1 MERNSRIEFKM
12 LPYTVLKRSLW
23 EEYYMGKG
31 KSVKHKLAGIM
42 YQNPGIDKK
51 ALDMKKSFD
60 EVKGILDS
68 AMKKKK

>member
-1 MERNSRIEFKM
+1 
-12 LPYTVLKRSLW
+12 
-23 EEYYMGKG
+23 MGKG

>member
-1 MERNSRIEFKM
+1 
-12 LPYTVLKRSLW
+12 
-23 EEYYMGKG
+23 MGRG
-31 KSVKHKLAGIM
+31 KNVKQKLVGVM